1 MQHVSLIYKS
11 SMLFWLEQVVPTA
24 ANHNQTTLVLL
35 FVFTVVIISLVLLNM
50 LIAIMTSIFEEA
62 EEQAEA
68 KMCEYFT
75 ALSHP
80 EQ

>member
-1 MQHVSLIYKS
+1 M
-11 SMLFWLEQVVPTA
+11 PTA

-62 EEQAEA
+62 E
-68 KMCEYFT
+68 
-75 ALSHP
+75 
-80 EQ
+80 

>member
-1 MQHVSLIYKS
+1 M
-11 SMLFWLEQVVPTA
+11 PTA

-68 KMCEYFT
+68 KMCEYLV
-75 ALSHP
+75 ALSCP
-80 EQ
+80 EQQSPSYVCWLVCHP